1 MCSTL
6 KQYHTI
12 TKVKA
17 ELDQFLEGLETM
29 GVLCMTKQ
37 HSDVMKVFFVASDNT
52 KLQRGEL
59 YMYIGVCKERML
71 VPYSGKFLKGKIFKN
86 ISVNMISKKYF

>member
-1 MCSTL
+1 M
-6 KQYHTI
+6 
-12 TKVKA
+12 KVKA

-37 HSDVMKVFFVASDNT
+37 HSDVMKMFFMASDNT

-59 YMYIGVCKERML
+59 YMYIVYAK
-71 VPYSGKFLKGKIFKN
+71 KGC
-86 ISVNMISKKYF
+86 